1 VRINTLVV
9 GGMQTPQAERTR
21 AAITAQVGGSDAD
34 APAPTPP
41 PRRNPLVYEPLE
53 VARVARP
60 PLQRRR
66 ALVTGAT
73 IEVDHA
79 MTAGSMA
86 STLIYMT
93 SAGIWQKSY

>member
-1 VRINTLVV
+1 V
-9 GGMQTPQAERTR
+9 Q
-21 AAITAQVGGSDAD
+21 
-34 APAPTPP
+34 
-41 PRRNPLVYEPLE
+41 RRNPLVYEPEE
-53 VARVARP
+53 VARVLA
-60 PLQRRR
+60 LLCSDD

-93 SAGIWQKSY
+93 SAGIWQKPY